1 MLYSKLEVVLLSVIA
16 SKPQDSQ
23 DAVLATYLLEHV
35 DALDDVTIQALAD
48 HCHVGLGSV
57 SRFCRHIGFQDFF
70 ELRACIQA
78 HNTRYRNDGE
88 KNNVPDPAVIERVVR
103 QVDERLDPIQLEK
116 LARNLKTYRKI
127 AVFGLLKGQ
136 AACLAFAQEMLAWQK
151 VVYTNLSLFEQ
162 IEYFKKADENT
173 LVVVFSYT
181 GSYFDYVDVRS
192 LRAALER
199 PKIWMVS
206 GCRKPLD
213 FVDEWLVF
221 NSDLQAAGHP
231 YQLLRAGEN
240 IAAWMKKED

>member
-103 QVDERLDPIQLEK
+103 QVDESLDPIQLEK

-136 AACLAFAQEMLAWQK
+136 AACLAFAQEMLA
-151 VVYTNLSLFEQ
+151 
-162 IEYFKKADENT
+162 
-173 LVVVFSYT
+173 
-181 GSYFDYVDVRS
+181 
-192 LRAALER
+192 
-199 PKIWMVS
+199 
-206 GCRKPLD
+206 
-213 FVDEWLVF
+213 
-221 NSDLQAAGHP
+221 
-231 YQLLRAGEN
+231 
-240 IAAWMKKED
+240 